1 MSKNLPANPPLS
13 EVKKVTRTID
23 QPVSNSDLVKPGEL
37 VDVVEMTPL
46 TLADRRI
53 YNLLLSHAW
62 ETIDKLK
69 THTIAKACLRG
80 NHSNNDRVGESIER
94 LMAAIVRV
102 DIEIEGK
109 SYTRRFQLIAGTDE
123 AKDPDGMLH
132 YEFPVGL
139 RALIRNSRIF
149 ARIRK
154 DVMFAL
160 SSKYALTLYEMVQKR
175 GNLSFQFY
183 EDFDLERFRN
193 LLGVEEGKL
202 PLFRNLNQ
210 SAIKPAVL
218 EVNALS
224 DFGCRIE
231 PLLEGRRVIG
241 VRLGWWKKDENGL
254 KDAYRELNNTKV
266 GRRARI
272 AGKVEEV
279 VSFADTLP
287 PLSEVAA
294 KGAEWQAQNQEA
306 EQRSVFGSKYP
317 TTPSAH
323 TGLIKKLRAMFP
335 GYDIPYYEKQFQTW
349 ILTSGRTCENYE
361 ASLIG
366 FIRKAIERFKTGK

>member
-13 EVKKVTRTID
+13 ETRKVSRTID
-23 QPVSNSDLVKPGEL
+23 QPVTDSHLVKPGEL
-37 VDVVEMTPL
+37 VDIIEMTPL

-62 ETIDKLK
+62 DTIDKPISHIISK
-69 THTIAKACLRG
+69 KCLRG
-80 NHSNNDRVGESIER
+80 NHSNNDRLGESIER
-94 LMAAIVRV
+94 LMTAIVRV
-102 DIEIEGK
+102 DIENEGK
-109 SYTRRFQLIAGTDE
+109 SYTRRFQLIGGTDE

-132 YEFPVGL
+132 YNFDAGM

-160 SSKYALTLYEMVQKR
+160 SSKYALALYEMVQKR

-183 EDFDLERFRN
+183 EDFELERFRN
-193 LLGVEEGKL
+193 LLGIEDGKL
-202 PLFRNLNQ
+202 SRFSDVNKY
-210 SAIKPAVL
+210 AIKPAVL

-224 DFGCRIE
+224 DFGCKIE
-231 PLLEGRRVIG
+231 PLLEGRRVVG
-241 VRLGWWKKDENGL
+241 VRLAWWKKDEDGL
-254 KDAYRELNNTKV
+254 KDAYRELQNTKV

-272 AGKVEEV
+272 TGKVEEV
-279 VSFADTLP
+279 VPFADSLP

-317 TTPSAH
+317 KNESQH
-323 TGLIKKLRAMFP
+323 IGLIKKLEAMFP
-335 GYDIPYYEKQFQTW
+335 GFDVRYYEKQFQTW
-349 ILTSGRTCENYE
+349 LLTSGRSCDNYE
-361 ASLIG
+361 ASIIG
-366 FIRKAIERFKTGK
+366 FIRTAIERFKTEK